1 MTKEI
6 DEEAKRDRR
15 IFKKRMEALGD
26 KILREER
33 EENERREKDE
43 LCRRSETNSN
53 GSR

>member
-26 KILREER
+26 KNTEGRTRRKRKER
-33 EENERREKDE
+33 KR
-43 LCRRSETNSN
+43 
-53 GSR
+53 

>member
-6 DEEAKRDRR
+6 DEEAKCDRQ

-43 LCRRSETNSN
+43 YSITAGRCFRN
-53 GSR
+53 